1 MAFDGETAHRVSA
14 GGWATLLAVRAV
26 VAERANSVPPLLAS
40 AAALLFPGVGH
51 LLLGRRQRGLIFL
64 GAIPAMFAIG
74 LALDG
79 RIFPFEFSQPL
90 VALAAVAARGV
101 GLPALVAGWF
111 GLGRGLVTAASYEY
125 GNAFL
130 IVSGLLN
137 MLVVLDA
144 FDVASGRKR

>member
-1 MAFDGETAHRVSA
+1 MGYTIAVPSA
-14 GGWATLLAVRAV
+14 
-26 VAERANSVPPLLAS
+26 VAERANSVPPLVAS
-40 AAALLFPGVGH
+40 AVAWLVPGAGH
-51 LLLGRRQRGLIFL
+51 LLLGRRQKGLVFL
-64 GAIPAMFAIG
+64 VAIPAMFAIG
-74 LALDG
+74 VALDG

-101 GLPALVAGWF
+101 GLPSFLAGWLD
-111 GLGRGLVTAASYEY
+111 LGKGVVTAASYEY

-144 FDVASGRKR
+144 FDVASGRK